1 MGELMLFWDVIL
13 GWIWINPPDNPTGP
27 A

>member
-1 MGELMLFWDVIL
+1 MDLLLIWDAVF